1 MDDSRKYGDVAIV
14 KSKYGY
20 HIMYF
25 IDKCPQY
32 QYNCKKDILSNRET
46 QMVDGC
52 AVKEHKTVMKKATQL
67 SRRRP
72 PLPAALLP
80 PAPPANNSKTK
91 REQALSPE
99 NACFLY
105 ILLKKTKNPCNI
117 LASSVKYLCIVFSKF

>member
-67 SRRRP
+67 SRRRAP
-72 PLPAALLP
+72 PPAALLPLALPAALLP
-80 PAPPANNSKTK
+80 VRTTG
-91 REQALSPE
+91 E
-99 NACFLY
+99 
-105 ILLKKTKNPCNI
+105 
-117 LASSVKYLCIVFSKF
+117 

>member
-1 MDDSRKYGDVAIV
+1 MIEGTKKGAMVPEFEKWAMDDSRKYGDVAIV

-52 AVKEHKTVMKKATQL
+52 AVKEHKTAMKKATQAK
-67 SRRRP
+67 P
-72 PLPAALLP
+72 QKATPAATT
-80 PAPPANNSKTK
+80 A
-91 REQALSPE
+91 
-99 NACFLY
+99 
-105 ILLKKTKNPCNI
+105 
-117 LASSVKYLCIVFSKF
+117 ASGTTGE